1 MCLDFISIVSS
12 EKERLVHN
20 ALLNYLSRALQT
32 NKTDEICEKA
42 VGFYDKDT
50 IIKAKDSLLNYS
62 NTSSRNVARLKI
74 ATKVLDMLKLIQL
87 CETNRIKLVK
97 FVIFDPTEVPTTPG
111 ELSAI
116 VTQKVAEISNN
127 LKDVIE
133 SEKKSL
139 ACTGVAIRW
148 VIKKYKESYMDK
160 TSKDSE
166 SEPVNEAQNYNV
178 PTSKEPFPLQQEIK
192 IDADTLSDENK
203 DNSESEAKE
212 RSDRRPNPKFRSL
225 LAPNWLNWITE
236 VIRRA
241 IQKIV
246 KLFFAEACNA
256 FLVEIFWQYRSRQ
269 DNLKKAG

>member
-1 MCLDFISIVSS
+1 MI
-12 EKERLVHN
+12 
-20 ALLNYLSRALQT
+20 
-32 NKTDEICEKA
+32 
-42 VGFYDKDT
+42 
-50 IIKAKDSLLNYS
+50 
-62 NTSSRNVARLKI
+62 
-74 ATKVLDMLKLIQL
+74 LKL
-87 CETNRIKLVK
+87 C
-97 FVIFDPTEVPTTPG
+97 
-111 ELSAI
+111 AI
-116 VTQKVAEISNN
+116 GIPV
-127 LKDVIE
+127 
-133 SEKKSL
+133 